1 MLVISIAAIPRYPA
15 LSESTFCLVCLL
27 ISELISSLTLDT
39 GIEYAIP
46 STPSDDVLAKL
57 IAITLPLALRSAPP
71 LLPELIAAL
80 VIISPENVTLL
91 TVIDLS
97 RALIIP
103 LVTDC
108 PSPSALPIAT
118 TCWPT
123 AIVSESASSAIAI
136 LLIVSDGISD
146 NDTATTAIS

>member
-1 MLVISIAAIPRYPA
+1 M
-15 LSESTFCLVCLL
+15 
-27 ISELISSLTLDT
+27 
-39 GIEYAIP
+39 
-46 STPSDDVLAKL
+46 
-57 IAITLPLALRSAPP
+57 
-71 LLPELIAAL
+71 
-80 VIISPENVTLL
+80 L